1 MELQNLISFI
11 SASVLLTLMPVPDNI
26 YVLIESI
33 TRGYKTGIAISTG
46 LISGI
51 IIHTSIASTG
61 LAVIFMNSELS
72 FGILKYAGALYLLF
86 LAFQAY
92 REKIMSVTI
101 QSENRSEDLNFLKL
115 FKRGFLMNVMNPKV
129 TLFFIA
135 FLPQFVSPDGYK
147 FSTQMIML
155 GMIFMLQ
162 AFLIFSIISVLAGK
176 LADSIQNPI
185 FWKVTRWL
193 KIIILTSLSFG
204 LILY

>member
-1 MELQNLISFI
+1 VDIQNIISFVT
-11 SASVLLTLMPVPDNI
+11 ASVVLTLMPGPDNI

-92 REKIMSVTI
+92 REKIRSVTI
-101 QSENRSEDLNFLKL
+101 QSENRSEDLHFLKL

-135 FLPQFVSPDGYK
+135 FLPQFVSSDGYK
-147 FSTQMIML
+147 LSTQMIIL
-155 GMIFMLQ
+155 GIIFMGQ
-162 AFLIFSIISVLAGK
+162 AMLIFSIISVLAGK
-176 LADSIQNPI
+176 LASGIQNRT
-185 FWKVTRWL
+185 FWRVTKWL
-193 KIIILTSLSFG
+193 KIIILAFLSFG
-204 LILY
+204 LIYY